1 VTIETVFT
9 ASLTTFIDFAI
20 DGVVNGSAYGLM
32 GVSFGL
38 IVAVTTRFHFA
49 WATGYTIC
57 GFFTAYLV
65 NHSGVPVVPSLVI
78 GMAGAALFSAAVE
91 LLVYR
96 PIADRTGSNALLA
109 VFVASFGITIAG
121 EAIIRL
127 AVFGGTGAG
136 NESLTWIA
144 ETPIRIGEIGFT
156 TLDLISVV
164 VVWVCGFLL
173 WGALRYTGMG
183 RRIRAVEVNPGM
195 AQAVGIRSERTY
207 VLVFVVASLLA
218 SVVSLFDA
226 MRSAAN
232 PTMGMTPVFYAF
244 VVAFAAGLGRSPL
257 WIMAVGTGLGVVE
270 AVSAE
275 FVSVKWQQ
283 VVVFG
288 LLLLLLIV
296 RAARSWRPGLF
307 RIPTVRAGEG

>member
-1 VTIETVFT
+1 MTTL
-9 ASLTTFIDFAI
+9 ASLTTVLDFAV

-32 GVSFGL
+32 GLSFGL

-49 WATGYTIC
+49 WAIGYTIA

-65 NHSGVPVVPSLVI
+65 NHSGVPVVPAMLIAV
-78 GMAGAALFSAAVE
+78 AGAALFSAVVE
-91 LLVYR
+91 LFVYR
-96 PIADRTGSNALLA
+96 PIAARTGANALLA

-121 EAIIRL
+121 QALIRL

-144 ETPIRIGEIGFT
+144 ETPIRIGEVAFT
-156 TLDLISVV
+156 SLDLISVI
-164 VVWVCGFLL
+164 VVWACAAAV
-173 WGALRYTGMG
+173 WAALRYTGFG

-195 AQAVGIRSERTY
+195 AQAVGIRTERTY
-207 VLVFVVASLLA
+207 VIVFVLASLLA
-218 SVVSLFDA
+218 SVVALFA
-226 MRSAAN
+226 TMSSAAN
-232 PTMGMTPVFYAF
+232 ASMGLTPVFYAF

-257 WIMAVGTGLGVVE
+257 WIMAVGTALGVVE

-275 FVSVKWQQ
+275 FVSVAWQQ

-288 LLLLLLIV
+288 LLLLLLIF
-296 RAARSWRPGLF
+296 RAGAAWRPNLF
-307 RIPTVRAGEG
+307 RLPTLRAREG

>member
-1 VTIETVFT
+1 MTTL
-9 ASLTTFIDFAI
+9 ASITTFLDFAI

-32 GVSFGL
+32 GLSFGL

-49 WATGYTIC
+49 WAIGYTIC

-65 NHSGVPVVPSLVI
+65 NHSGVPVVAALMI
-78 GMAGAALFSAAVE
+78 GMAGAALFSAVVE

-121 EAIIRL
+121 QALIRL

-144 ETPIRIGEIGFT
+144 ETPIRIGDIGFT
-156 TLDLISVV
+156 ALDLISVIA
-164 VVWVCGFLL
+164 VWVCAAAV
-173 WGALRYTGMG
+173 WASLRYSGMG
-183 RRIRAVEVNPGM
+183 RRIRAVEVNTGM
-195 AQAVGIRSERTY
+195 AQAVGIRTERTY
-207 VLVFVVASLLA
+207 VLVFVIASLLA
-218 SVVSLFDA
+218 SVVAVFDA

-232 PTMGMTPVFYAF
+232 PNMGLTPVFYAF

-257 WIMAVGTGLGVVE
+257 WIMAVGTALGVIE

-275 FVSVKWQQ
+275 FVSVAWQQ

-288 LLLLLLIV
+288 VLLLLLV
-296 RAARSWRPGLF
+296 
-307 RIPTVRAGEG
+307 VRAGRAWRPDVFRLPALRPGES

>member
-1 VTIETVFT
+1 ML
-9 ASLTTFIDFAI
+9 ASITTFVDFAV
-20 DGVVNGSAYGLM
+20 DGLVNGSAYGLM

-49 WATGYTIC
+49 WAIGYMIC

-65 NHSGVPVVPSLVI
+65 NHTGIPVVPALLVGI
-78 GMAGAALFSAAVE
+78 AGAAAFSAAAE

-96 PIADRTGSNALLA
+96 PVAARTGQNALLA
-109 VFVASFGITIAG
+109 VFVASFGITIAA

-136 NESLTWIA
+136 SESLDWIA
-144 ETPIRIGEIGFT
+144 ETPIRVGQIGFT
-156 TLDLISVV
+156 TLDVLLVV
-164 VVWVCGFLL
+164 TL
-173 WGALRYTGMG
+173 WGCAAVTWAALRSTRLG
-183 RRIRAVEVNPGM
+183 RSIRAVEVNTGM
-195 AQAVGIRSERTY
+195 AQTVGIRTERVY
-207 VLVFVVASLLA
+207 VIVFVLASVLA
-218 SVVSLFDA
+218 SVVAVFNT

-232 PTMGMTPVFYAF
+232 PSMGLTPVFYAF

-257 WIMAVGTGLGVVE
+257 RVMAVGTALGVVE

-275 FVSVKWQQ
+275 FVSVEWQQ

-288 LLLLLLIV
+288 LLLALLFL
-296 RAARSWRPGLF
+296 RAGHAWRPDLF
-307 RIPTVRAGEG
+307 RMPGARLEAS

>member
-1 VTIETVFT
+1 VILG
-9 ASLTTFIDFAI
+9 SLTTFVDFAL
-20 DGVVNGSAYGLM
+20 DGIVNGSAYGLM

-49 WATGYTIC
+49 WAIGFMLA

-65 NHSGVPVVPSLVI
+65 NHTGIPVLVAVVISL
-78 GMAGAALFSAAVE
+78 AGAALFSAACE

-96 PIADRTGSNALLA
+96 PVAARTGENALLA
-109 VFVASFGITIAG
+109 VFVASFGITIAA
-121 EAIIRL
+121 EAVVRL

-136 NESLTWIA
+136 NESLNWIA
-144 ETPIRIGEIGFT
+144 ETPIRLGDVGFT
-156 TLDLISVV
+156 ALDLIAVI
-164 VVWVCGFLL
+164 VVWACAAAWWSV
-173 WGALRYTGMG
+173 LRFTGMG
-183 RRIRAVEVNPGM
+183 RSVRAVEVNTQM
-195 AQAVGIRSERTY
+195 AQTVGIRTEHVY

-218 SVVSLFDA
+218 GVVAVFDT

-232 PTMGMTPVFYAF
+232 PSMGLTPVFYAF

-257 WIMAVGTGLGVVE
+257 WIMAVGTALGVVE

-275 FVSVKWQQ
+275 FVSVEWQQ

-288 LLLLLLIV
+288 LLLVLLII
-296 RAARSWRPGLF
+296 RAGQAWRPGLF
-307 RIPTVRAGEG
+307 RLPALRSA

>member
-1 VTIETVFT
+1 M
-9 ASLTTFIDFAI
+9 TTFASITTFLDFAI

-32 GVSFGL
+32 GLSFGL

-49 WATGYTIC
+49 WAIGYAIC
-57 GFFTAYLV
+57 GFFTAYIV
-65 NHSGVPVVPSLVI
+65 NHSGVPVVPALMI
-78 GMAGAALFSAAVE
+78 GIAGAALFSAAVE
-91 LLVYR
+91 VLVYR
-96 PIADRTGSNALLA
+96 PIADRTGPNALLA

-121 EAIIRL
+121 QALIRL
-127 AVFGGTGAG
+127 VVFGGTGAG
-136 NESLTWIA
+136 NESLSWIA
-144 ETPIRIGEIGFT
+144 ETPIRIGDIGLT
-156 TLDLISVV
+156 SLDLISVI
-164 VVWVCGFLL
+164 VVWACAAAV
-173 WGALRYTGMG
+173 WGSLRYTGMG

-195 AQAVGIRSERTY
+195 AQAVGIRTERTY
-207 VLVFVVASLLA
+207 VLVFVLASVLA
-218 SVVSLFDA
+218 SVVALFDT

-257 WIMAVGTGLGVVE
+257 WIMAVGTAIGVVE

-275 FVSVKWQQ
+275 FVSVAWQQ

-296 RAARSWRPGLF
+296 RAGQAWRPSLF
-307 RIPTVRAGEG
+307 RLPTLRAGEG

>member
-1 VTIETVFT
+1 MTTL
-9 ASLTTFIDFAI
+9 ASITTFLDFAI

-32 GVSFGL
+32 GLSFGL

-49 WATGYTIC
+49 WAIGYTIA

-65 NHSGVPVVPSLVI
+65 NHNGLPVVVALTI
-78 GMAGAALFSAAVE
+78 ALAGAALFSVVVE
-91 LLVYR
+91 ALVYR
-96 PIADRTGSNALLA
+96 PIAARTGANALLA

-121 EAIIRL
+121 QALIRL

-144 ETPIRIGEIGFT
+144 ETPIRIGDIGFT
-156 TLDLISVV
+156 SLDLISVI
-164 VVWVCGFLL
+164 VVWACAAAL
-173 WGALRYTGMG
+173 WGALRFSGMG

-195 AQAVGIRSERTY
+195 AQAVGIRTEHIY
-207 VLVFVVASLLA
+207 LLVFVIASLLA
-218 SVVSLFDA
+218 GVVAVFDT

-232 PTMGMTPVFYAF
+232 PNMGLTPVFYAF

-257 WIMAVGTGLGVVE
+257 WIMAVGTALGVVE

-275 FVSVKWQQ
+275 FVSVAWQQ

-288 LLLLLLIV
+288 VLLLLLV
-296 RAARSWRPGLF
+296 FRAGNAWRPNLI
-307 RIPTVRAGEG
+307 RLPTLRAREG